1 VEGWIRSSLLHS
13 KVQPATWTLI
23 AAAVVI
29 VAVCYANSVPNDFIL
44 DDYAIVALNPSIRT
58 IAPVQVLKT
67 PYWGDK
73 SNAGIYRPL
82 TIFSFSLEYP
92 LWHRWAGGYRLTNLL
107 LHTINGLLV
116 FFLARGLLQSVPA
129 ACAAAAI
136 YLAHPAHTEPV
147 VSLAGRSELLAAMF
161 FLLAW
166 IFYRQDRIVLC
177 VVAFGLSLLSKENAI
192 AFPAVIALDA
202 FINRNEVQNLWKKF
216 LGFAAA
222 CGAAVLYLSIR
233 LWVLGGL
240 GVPRS
245 AQYFEGHWTFAQREL
260 TSGRAFL
267 KYFQL
272 LIAPINVTGDY
283 DFNSIPIATLNDWV
297 AWIGVIA
304 VVLTIVFAVW
314 LLRTHAVLGFS
325 ILFFYLAMLPNSNW
339 IMPTSIIMSE
349 RALYL
354 PSLGIC
360 LIAGF
365 LWASLS
371 RRDLQKVLAA
381 GVITTAALLCVSHNY
396 IWRDD
401 LTYFGNLVRVLPDNL
416 RGRQGYGT
424 ALAEKGF
431 PELARI
437 QFEAG
442 LQVNRNTPLLVGLS
456 QALMQIDHDCRRA
469 RPALEEAGQYS
480 PTDPFVSWLQGSC
493 FEKEGSVDKAE
504 ARYRKAVNDARFPD
518 PKLLS
523 DWGRTLKQIGRPAE
537 AEEAFRRAALLR

>member
-44 DDYAIVALNPSIRT
+44 DDYAIVALNPAIRT
-58 IAPVQVLKT
+58 IAPVQVFKA
-67 PYWGDK
+67 PYWGEK
-73 SNAGIYRPL
+73 SDAGIYRPL

-129 ACAAAAI
+129 ASVAAAI

-147 VSLAGRSELLAAMF
+147 VSLAGRGELLAAMF

-166 IFYRQDRIVLC
+166 IFYRQGRIVLC
-177 VVAFGLSLLSKENAI
+177 VAAFALSLFSKENAI
-192 AFPAVIALDA
+192 AFPAVIALEA
-202 FINRNEVQNLWKKF
+202 FISHKKAQTAL
-216 LGFAAA
+216 LGLV
-222 CGAAVLYLSIR
+222 AVGSTALLYLGTR
-233 LWVLGGL
+233 MWVLGGL
-240 GVPRS
+240 GVPKS
-245 AQYFEGHWTFAQREL
+245 AQYLNGHWSFAQREL

-267 KYFQL
+267 KYFEL

-283 DFNSIPIATLNDWV
+283 DFNSIPVATIHDWV
-297 AWIGVIA
+297 AWVGLIA
-304 VVLTIVFAVW
+304 VGLTILCAVW
-314 LLRTHAVLGFS
+314 MLRTQTALGFS
-325 ILFFYLAMLPNSNW
+325 ILFFYLTMLPNSNW

-360 LIAGF
+360 LIAGL
-365 LWASLS
+365 LWANIS
-371 RRDLQKVLAA
+371 RPDLRKVLAA
-381 GVITTAALLCVSHNY
+381 GIMVTATLLCISHNY

-401 LTYFGNLVRVLPDNL
+401 ITYFRNMVRVFPNNV
-416 RGRQGYGT
+416 RGRQGFGT
-424 ALAEKGF
+424 ALAEQ
-431 PELARI
+431 EQVDQARV

-442 LQVNRNTPLLVGLS
+442 LQINRNAPLLVGLS
-456 QALMQIDHDCRRA
+456 QALMQIDDDCHRA
-469 RPALEEAGQYS
+469 RPALEEAAGYS
-480 PTDPFVSWLQGSC
+480 PTDPFVSWLQGAC
-493 FEKEGSVDKAE
+493 FEKEGSPDKAE
-504 ARYRKAVNDARFPD
+504 ARYRKAVNEARFPD
-518 PKLLS
+518 PKLLEA
-523 DWGRTLKQIGRPAE
+523 WGRTLKQTGRPAE
-537 AEEAFRRAALLR
+537 AEEALRRASLLQ

>member
-13 KVQPATWTLI
+13 EVQPATWTLI

-29 VAVCYANSVPNDFIL
+29 VAVCFANSVPNDFIL
-44 DDYAIVALNPSIRT
+44 DDYAIVALNPAIRT
-58 IAPVQVLKT
+58 IAPLQVFKT
-67 PYWGDK
+67 PYWGEK

-129 ACAAAAI
+129 AGAAAAI

-147 VSLAGRSELLAAMF
+147 ISLAGRSELLAAMF

-166 IFYRQDRIVLC
+166 IFYRQDRVVLFIA
-177 VVAFGLSLLSKENAI
+177 AFGLSLLSKENAI
-192 AFPAVIALDA
+192 AFPAVVALDA
-202 FINRNEVQNLWKKF
+202 LITHKEAQNIRRKIV
-216 LGFAAA
+216 GFAAV
-222 CGAAVLYLSIR
+222 CTAAVVYLGIR
-233 LWVLGGL
+233 FWVLGGL
-240 GVPRS
+240 GVPQS
-245 AQYFEGHWTFAQREL
+245 AQYFDGHWSFAQREL

-283 DFNSIPIATLNDWV
+283 DYNSIPIATLTDWV
-297 AWIGVIA
+297 GWAGLIA
-304 VVLTIVFAVW
+304 VALTILFAIW
-314 LLRTHAVLGFS
+314 MLRSHTAVGFS
-325 ILFFYLAMLPNSNW
+325 ILFFYIAMLPNSNW

-360 LIAGF
+360 LLGGV
-365 LWASLS
+365 LWARLP
-371 RRDLQKVLAA
+371 RADLRKVVAA
-381 GVITTAALLCVSHNY
+381 GVIVTAALLCIAHNY

-401 LTYFGNLVRVLPDNL
+401 LTYFRNMVRVLPNNL
-416 RGRQGYGT
+416 RGRQGFGT
-424 ALAEKGF
+424 ALAEQGQ
-431 PELARI
+431 PEQARV

-442 LQVNRNTPLLVGLS
+442 LQINRNAPLLVGLS
-456 QALMQIDHDCRRA
+456 QALIQIDHGCRRA
-469 RPALEEAGQYS
+469 HAALDEAAAYA

-493 FEKEGSVDKAE
+493 FEMEGSVDKAE

-518 PKLLS
+518 PKLLA
-523 DWGRTLKQIGRPAE
+523 DWGRTLKQIGKPAE
-537 AEEAFRRAALLR
+537 AEEAFKRAALLR